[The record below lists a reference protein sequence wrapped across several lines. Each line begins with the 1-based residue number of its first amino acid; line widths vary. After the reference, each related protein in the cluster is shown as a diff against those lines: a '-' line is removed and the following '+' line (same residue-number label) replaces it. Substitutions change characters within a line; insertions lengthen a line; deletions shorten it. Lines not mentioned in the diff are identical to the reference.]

1 MIDIQPAKLR
11 PGVMKVRPAMP
22 DKERWNR
29 LTQRDYL
36 LWAIGA
42 IERVTYKATRIE
54 DARGA
59 LYELN
64 GMAGAW

>member
-1 MIDIQPAKLR
+1 MTEIQPAKLR
-11 PGVMKVRPAMP
+11 PGVMKVRPAMA
-22 DKERWNR
+22 DTDRWNR

-36 LWAIGA
+36 LWAVGA
-42 IERVTYKATRIE
+42 IERATYKATRIE

-59 LYELN
+59 LSELN